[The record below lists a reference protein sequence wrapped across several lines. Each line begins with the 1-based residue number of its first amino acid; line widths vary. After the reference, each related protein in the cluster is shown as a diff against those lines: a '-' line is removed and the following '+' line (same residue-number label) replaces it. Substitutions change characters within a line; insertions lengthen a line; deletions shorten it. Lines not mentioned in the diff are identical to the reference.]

1 VTARNRDR
9 YPRVTPINRGKEMF
23 TKLKKLIKKYEKLED
38 REEEL
43 RWDDEQLD
51 LDVCVELKTTLVK
64 LDKVRDK
71 IKVEMRK
78 LMVK

>member
-1 VTARNRDR
+1 
-9 YPRVTPINRGKEMF
+9 MF